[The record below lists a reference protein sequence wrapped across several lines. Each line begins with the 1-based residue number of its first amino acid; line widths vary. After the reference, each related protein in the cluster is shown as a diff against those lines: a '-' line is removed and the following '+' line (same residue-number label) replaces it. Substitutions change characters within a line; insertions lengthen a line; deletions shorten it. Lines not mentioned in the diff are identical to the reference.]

1 MEAFHERGL
10 GFFVFLVALP
20 AALPLPALG
29 INTLIAVPLLLLTLQ
44 QAFGSHTVWLPES
57 LKKKTVRRETLENM
71 IDAALPWVLR
81 LEIFIQPRMGWLTQ
95 NGASRLIGFIN
106 FIMALAVCIPIPL
119 TNTVPSMGIAL
130 MSIGILMR
138 DGLSVLA
145 GAFIGIAWIALLAS
159 VFIFLGLEGA
169 DLVKDFIKSFF

>member
-1 MEAFHERGL
+1 MH
-10 GFFVFLVALP
+10 
-20 AALPLPALG
+20 
-29 INTLIAVPLLLLTLQ
+29 
-44 QAFGSHTVWLPES
+44 SH
-57 LKKKTVRRETLENM
+57 
-71 IDAALPWVLR
+71 
-81 LEIFIQPRMGWLTQ
+81 
-95 NGASRLIGFIN
+95 
-106 FIMALAVCIPIPL
+106 PL